1 MPTVIM
7 HQTDYEVYK
16 SLSRLHTAYT
26 GLLGDNVRMTAR
38 EKLNADKVLL
48 DAQWQMELEP
58 LIVELYWTPF
68 RNGISDAPTD
78 EAKLRRWLEDRYKLD
93 ADNERGAIALLLLL
107 LLRYQQRAVNLGGQ
121 AGLGFLGLDGTFRL
135 TNPALLAQL
144 DSHAKMLTSQ
154 GSEMS
159 LIDTTIADLVKVVP
173 LAMAATG
180 STLLALGAYIASRS
194 ALRTV
199 LIERTERPRQVA
211 NGLDWTYL
219 RNGVQMLMYDV
230 NGVGCPQI
238 CAPLHGRTFPIG
250 DMSSELYI
258 PQHPNCDCIHSPLME
273 DWVKP
278 DTIWT
283 GE

>member
-1 MPTVIM
+1 M
-7 HQTDYEVYK
+7 
-16 SLSRLHTAYT
+16 
-26 GLLGDNVRMTAR
+26 
-38 EKLNADKVLL
+38 
-48 DAQWQMELEP
+48 
-58 LIVELYWTPF
+58 
-68 RNGISDAPTD
+68 
-78 EAKLRRWLEDRYKLD
+78 
-93 ADNERGAIALLLLL
+93 
-107 LLRYQQRAVNLGGQ
+107 
-121 AGLGFLGLDGTFRL
+121 GFLGLDGTFRL
-135 TNPALLAQL
+135 TNSALLAQL

-159 LIDTTIADLVKVVP
+159 LIDTTIADLTKAIP
-173 LAMAATG
+173 LAAATG

-238 CAPLHGRTFPIG
+238 CAPLHGRTFPADNIP
-250 DMSSELYI
+250 MELN
-258 PQHPNCDCIHSPLME
+258 PPLHVFCDCIHSPVTD
-273 DWVKP
+273 DWVAP
-278 DTIWT
+278 ESIWM

>member
-1 MPTVIM
+1 MTNQHDHAI
-7 HQTDYEVYK
+7 YK

-38 EKLNADKVLL
+38 EKLNADKVVL

-78 EAKLRRWLEDRYKLD
+78 EAKLRRWLEDRYRQD

-135 TNPALLAQL
+135 TNSALLAQL

-159 LIDTTIADLVKVVP
+159 LIDTTIADLVKAIP

-238 CAPLHGRTFPIG
+238 CAPLHGRTFPA
-250 DMSSELYI
+250 DNI
-258 PQHPNCDCIHSPLME
+258 PDDLTIPRHGFCDCVHSSADE
-273 DWVKP
+273 NWVQP
-278 DTIWT
+278 EQIWM

>member
-1 MPTVIM
+1 MTNQHDHAI
-7 HQTDYEVYK
+7 YK

-48 DAQWQMELEP
+48 DAQWQQELEP
-58 LIVELYWTPF
+58 LVNDLYWVPF
-68 RNGISDAPTD
+68 RNGVSDAPTD
-78 EAKLRRWLEDRYKLD
+78 EAKLRRWLEDRYKQD
-93 ADNERGAIALLLLL
+93 ADNERGVIALLLLL

-159 LIDTTIADLVKVVP
+159 LIDTTIADLTRVVP

-219 RNGVQMLMYDV
+219 RNGVQTLMYDV

-238 CAPLHGRTFPIG
+238 CAPLHGRTFPADNIPAG
-250 DMSSELYI
+250 LSV
-258 PQHPNCDCIHSPLME
+258 PQHVFCDCIHSNADE
-273 DWVKP
+273 NWVQP
-278 DTIWT
+278 DTVWT

>member
-1 MPTVIM
+1 M
-7 HQTDYEVYK
+7 
-16 SLSRLHTAYT
+16 
-26 GLLGDNVRMTAR
+26 
-38 EKLNADKVLL
+38 
-48 DAQWQMELEP
+48 
-58 LIVELYWTPF
+58 
-68 RNGISDAPTD
+68 
-78 EAKLRRWLEDRYKLD
+78 
-93 ADNERGAIALLLLL
+93 LLLL

-135 TNPALLAQL
+135 TNPTLLAQL

-238 CAPLHGRTFPIG
+238 CAPLHGRTFPA
-250 DMSSELYI
+250 DNI
-258 PQHPNCDCIHSPLME
+258 PDDLTIPRHGFCDCVHSSADE
-273 DWVKP
+273 NWVQP
-278 DTIWT
+278 EQIWM